1 MRTRGPAVA
10 PSRWAPMVKQ
20 TLLSVAL
27 AFAALTGAAQA
38 ADLGSFYG
46 QPDEAD
52 ALPPPEFTFG
62 TGWYLRG
69 DLTATDDTK
78 PNVLGTLGRTD
89 ERDWN
94 YGFGGG
100 AGYRFND
107 YFRADLTGDY
117 LGPQKTV
124 ATTDV
129 NNATFAVKSNLR
141 RFDALANAYVDLGSY
156 FGFTPYIGAGVGF
169 AGIRLDGSYEYNA
182 PLLDSYAY
190 EKIPGKTRYDL
201 AWAAM
206 AGVSYNV
213 SQNLLIDIGYRYLDL
228 GTYEVPRYAAGPF
241 VAGGKSDLTSHQVRA
256 GVRYMIY

>member
-1 MRTRGPAVA
+1 
-10 PSRWAPMVKQ
+10 MVKQ
-20 TLLSVAL
+20 TFLSVAL
-27 AFAALTGAAQA
+27 AFAAMTGAAQA

-46 QPDEAD
+46 QPDD
-52 ALPPPEFTFG
+52 PDPLPPPEFTFG

-78 PNVLGTLGRTD
+78 PNVLGTLGPSDR
-89 ERDWN
+89 RDWN

-124 ATTDV
+124 VAFSDPG
-129 NNATFAVKSNLR
+129 ATFAYKSNLR
-141 RFDALANAYVDLGSY
+141 RFDGLVNAYVDLGTY
-156 FGFTPYIGAGVGF
+156 AGFTPYIGAGVGF
-169 AGIRLDGSYEYNA
+169 AGIRLDGSYEFNA
-182 PLLDSYAY
+182 PSINRYVY
-190 EKIPGKTRYDL
+190 RKYPGDTRYDL

-228 GTYEVPRYAAGPF
+228 GTYEVPHFAAGRF
-241 VAGGKSDLTSHQVRA
+241 STGDTFDLTSHQIRA